1 MPDIVVWLWI
11 LGAPAIGIFI
21 LSAVQS

>member
-1 MPDIVVWLWI
+1 MPDMLVWLWI
-11 LGAPAIGIFI
+11 LGAPTIGILI